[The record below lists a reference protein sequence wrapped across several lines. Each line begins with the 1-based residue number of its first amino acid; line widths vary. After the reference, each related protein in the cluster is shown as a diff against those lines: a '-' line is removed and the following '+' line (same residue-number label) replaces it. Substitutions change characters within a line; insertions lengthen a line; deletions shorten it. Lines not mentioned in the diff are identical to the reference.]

1 MKKSNRIVFFN
12 FLSIV
17 LLQGL
22 SIITAPLF
30 SRMLGND
37 GYGGVEIYNIW
48 MWGRSSTKM
57 MRFILVD
64 KTING
69 KESSFL
75 TQLFPIL
82 LTF

>member
-30 SRMLGND
+30 SRMLGTD
-37 GYGGVEIYNIW
+37 GYGGVEIYNI
-48 MWGRSSTKM
+48 
-57 MRFILVD
+57 
-64 KTING
+64 
-69 KESSFL
+69 
-75 TQLFPIL
+75 
-82 LTF
+82 